1 MLPASLFVATL
12 AVTPAPLPA
21 FRRLGDGWGTNIH
34 FLVEDVA
41 GEAAM
46 LSQAYKLARMDLH
59 WSNVERVCG
68 EYNFTAYDGL
78 LATMATHSVRPVWPL
93 FTSNEIS
100 EAALGLQVE
109 RHFVRSDATVPLFL
123 RCPFIRATA
132 ASVCDCSAPALLW
145 GHTGR
150 TGSWTTAIQR
160 ATLPRRATRTTARR
174 GPPATAPARHS
185 RSPSA
190 LTERTTAAPHATACI
205 RARRTTAC
213 SIAPATGP
221 FGNVPWP
228 L

>member
-78 LATMATHSVRPVWPL
+78 LATMATHSVRPVYVTPPSRFFSVVL
-93 FTSNEIS
+93 SSVRPRRAFAIVPHLHSFGGTQ
-100 EAALGLQVE
+100 AVLDLGLQQSNVLPS
-109 RHFVRSDATVPLFL
+109 H
-123 RCPFIRATA
+123 A
-132 ASVCDCSAPALLW
+132 A
-145 GHTGR
+145 
-150 TGSWTTAIQR
+150 
-160 ATLPRRATRTTARR
+160 RRAQLHDAGRLQ
-174 GPPATAPARHS
+174 RHL
-185 RSPSA
+185 PD
-190 LTERTTAAPHATACI
+190 TAAP
-205 RARRTTAC
+205 
-213 SIAPATGP
+213 P
-221 FGNVPWP
+221 V